1 MGEGA
6 KEIALPAGESES
18 IRMATVPARFIS
30 PWTYFEDGE
39 SGLDE
44 RTEIELVEEKDEE
57 EEDDDGFEE

>member
-1 MGEGA
+1 
-6 KEIALPAGESES
+6 
-18 IRMATVPARFIS
+18 MATVPARFIS